1 MQSCLG
7 IYIEQNLIKY
17 AKVIK
22 EKDNIKIESFGTKF
36 YENIETAINQIVS
49 ETNSTKIPISINV
62 SEEQYDYYEA
72 FALLNKQA
80 LKKSM
85 DIEFELSCTE
95 KGIDKNSMEKRY
107 IFVLNQ
113 ENTEKI
119 KAINV
124 SVEKE
129 WLKKRK
135 DLFSKFHLSSMQ
147 PLPTSITNLIKQN
160 EDKNELI
167 VNMEE
172 NTYLTFIKKGQID
185 QIIKL
190 QTSIKEALEEI
201 TKRENSINK
210 AYEILKNIT
219 ISAQEFSTLEEENEY
234 MEIVVP
240 ILFKMLNE
248 IKTKIAEIGEPIDKI
263 YFTGTGITI
272 NNVDMYFQDRLND
285 IECEILKPTFIE
297 SQSLKIGIKDYIEVN
312 SAISMAL
319 NGLGIGTTNELN
331 FESKGNITDITN
343 FSVNNITK
351 QVTMPKIKNVK
362 SLKET
367 SKEKLNPV
375 EKLIVRLIALCV
387 IFIVCYTVITS
398 NIMNNMNTKYAVAD
412 EKIKETNDSIEE
424 MENITEAIEY
434 LANEYKSM
442 TARLNNQDIDEEDA
456 IFRERELPNFL
467 TKIATTIPTEIRL
480 VSLENTEGRHIVIQA
495 RSLKYQQLGYFKT
508 ILEVNN
514 ILKDVSAS
522 TGVKY
527 HDEEENQ
534 DYILITIEGD
544 LV

>member
-534 DYILITIEGD
+534 DYMLITIEGD